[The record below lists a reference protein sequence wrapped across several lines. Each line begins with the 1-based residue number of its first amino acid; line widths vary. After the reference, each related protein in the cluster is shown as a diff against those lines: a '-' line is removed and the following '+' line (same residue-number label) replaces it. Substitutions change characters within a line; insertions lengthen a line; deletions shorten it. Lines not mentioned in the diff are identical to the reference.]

1 MQNALNQKDYILP
14 ENATYK
20 DIKMLELLLPSWN
33 TYRFVVWKKD
43 EKYIAIF
50 SHTGMTQKMQ
60 QKLLTFLNSEKK
72 LFTLKE
78 SEIQNTQQNSQTL
91 SQLRTQVSQDVLTIL
106 DDNHIAVNDEN
117 FENPKEKILYQYTNN
132 QRKKFFVVFNND
144 GSIFHIL
151 QNNKILSEVCDL
163 QKRHILEKFHNPQ
176 EHHHFEPIPQ
186 DQWSFDIIDEII
198 IKKRK
203 KELEHIRFPGISGWY
218 EYKNSVWEK
227 FCVQIERWKVI
238 WVSGDDGEVSPQQ
251 RWAIQRQLNQKG
263 TKAFQKKLN
272 WVPLQNILS
281 ELISDERKQKII
293 WPHYEILISLQEV
306 IAPYSQ
312 ILSSKDENQEFLYQ
326 TVKEIFLKSVL
337 LFPKS
342 VLDMWVDFEDKNNI
356 QKIFKRIFV
365 FLRDESGRYPQEKIL
380 REELF
385 KDWENIKTII
395 LKNIN

>member
-151 QNNKILSEVCDL
+151 QNNKILSEVCEL
-163 QKRHILEKFHNPQ
+163 QKRHILEKFQNPLKHHN
-176 EHHHFEPIPQ
+176 FEPISQ
-186 DQWSFDIIDEII
+186 DQWSIDIIDEII

-203 KELEHIRFPGISGWY
+203 KELENIIFPGISWWF
-218 EYKNSVWEK
+218 EYKNSLWENLW
-227 FCVQIERWKVI
+227 VQVERGKVV
-238 WVSGDDGEVSPQQ
+238 WVSGENVVVSPQQ

-272 WVPLQNILS
+272 GIPLQNIFS
-281 ELISDERKQKII
+281 ELACEDKEQKII
-293 WPHYEILISLQEV
+293 GPNYEKLLQLQKIV
-306 IAPYSQ
+306 SPYSQ
-312 ILSSKDENQEFLYQ
+312 ILSRRDENSELLYQ
-326 TVKEIFLKSVL
+326 KVKEIFLQSISI
-337 LFPKS
+337 FPPS
-342 VLDMWVDFEDKNNI
+342 ILDIWVDFWDKKNI
-356 QKIFKRIFV
+356 SKIFKRIFV
-365 FLRDESGRYPQEKIL
+365 FLRDESGRFPQEKFL

-385 KDWENIKTII
+385 KDWENIKNII
-395 LKNIN
+395 LENIN